1 MRSPTLPVD
10 FTGDSKADRKPRIA
24 RLRRDWRAHRLVSA
38 VSRRESKKRSPH
50 REKVFFNPKHRGWIF
65 MTARLSLVTENSAP
79 GSISPNP
86 RARMDSNAKS
96 ARSIIR
102 KPGLKTVPDPSRDV
116 SHRALETEPRTV
128 AVAVRRSNVASNAT
142 AKRRSAA
149 IFPKGRPR
157 TFYGGKTNSFAGA
170 ARAERHT
177 TRAEHTRER
186 PGEKRERA
194 LTGTEKR
201 ERAPSQRAR
210 LERRRYAPRPEIR
223 RLRAAIIRALPPFP
237 ARGAG
242 GRGGRARSARRPA
255 SPSSRASPPSRWP
268 RRASEAGSRAAFRP
282 RASAEARH
290 AVPFAP
296 IDLTTSK

>member
-1 MRSPTLPVD
+1 
-10 FTGDSKADRKPRIA
+10 
-24 RLRRDWRAHRLVSA
+24 
-38 VSRRESKKRSPH
+38 
-50 REKVFFNPKHRGWIF
+50 

-128 AVAVRRSNVASNAT
+128 AVAVRRSNARRTPPRNAGRGRYFRKADRALFMGEKLTLSREPRGRSVTPRARSTRARDPERSASARLRERRSESARLRNAHVSNGEGT
-142 AKRRSAA
+142 RLDPRSAA
-149 IFPKGRPR
+149 
-157 TFYGGKTNSFAGA
+157 
-170 ARAERHT
+170 
-177 TRAEHTRER
+177 
-186 PGEKRERA
+186 
-194 LTGTEKR
+194 
-201 ERAPSQRAR
+201 
-210 LERRRYAPRPEIR
+210 
-223 RLRAAIIRALPPFP
+223 LRAAIIRALPPFP

>member
-1 MRSPTLPVD
+1 
-10 FTGDSKADRKPRIA
+10 
-24 RLRRDWRAHRLVSA
+24 
-38 VSRRESKKRSPH
+38 
-50 REKVFFNPKHRGWIF
+50 

-86 RARMDSNAKS
+86 RARMDSKKKS
-96 ARSIIR
+96 ARSITR
-102 KPGLKTVPDPSRDV
+102 KPGLKTVPDPTRDV

-157 TFYGGKTNSFAGA
+157 RSGVLFRVGEKLTLSREPR
-170 ARAERHT
+170 ARSVTPRARS
-177 TRAEHTRER
+177 TRARDPERSASARLRER
-186 PGEKRERA
+186 RSE
-194 LTGTEKR
+194 
-201 ERAPSQRAR
+201 SAR
-210 LERRRYAPRPEIR
+210 LRNAHVSNGEGTRLDPRSAAS
-223 RLRAAIIRALPPFP
+223 RAAIIRALPPFP
-237 ARGAG
+237 RAARG

-290 AVPFAP
+290 AVPFRAHRLDYVKVTADGTRANGARNVRARRFARARPDGPARSRSHLARAP
-296 IDLTTSK
+296 LSLPISPPPAHAPR